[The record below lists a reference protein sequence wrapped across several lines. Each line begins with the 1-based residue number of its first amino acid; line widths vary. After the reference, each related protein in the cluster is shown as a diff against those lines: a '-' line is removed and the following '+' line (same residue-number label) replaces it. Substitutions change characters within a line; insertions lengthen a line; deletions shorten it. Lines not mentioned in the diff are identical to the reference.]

1 MKRALWLA
9 ALTCI
14 AAAAA
19 TPARAADYVRVRFLP
34 SNEPALYCQ
43 FDEGTLR
50 VAATAEGLAKAEP
63 VKADHVSPLGPE
75 DGARLLLYSNVALP
89 APPPGASGAVASFQ
103 VVRFTPRGMAEHTQ
117 VHGSFS
123 ISVAGAGR
131 GTWTYVATAFSAT
144 TQEERAASPQTAP
157 VLVIGDLSHP
167 VLTIEPQ
174 VKGRDVGIAIR
185 LWTGAP
191 RKATE
196 AEGGREVLVPSDTAT
211 SVQSLQRNG
220 KPARVHL
227 QVIAASGKTIK
238 SEDGDLGRF
247 GFG

>member
-1 MKRALWLA
+1 VRRALWLA
-9 ALTCI
+9 ALTCV
-14 AAAAA
+14 AAAVAV
-19 TPARAADYVRVRFLP
+19 PARAADYVRVRFLP
-34 SNEPALYCQ
+34 SKEPALYCQ
-43 FDEGTLR
+43 FDEDTLR
-50 VAATAEGLAKAEP
+50 VATTAEGLREADPIKAGHTSSLEGEGQP
-63 VKADHVSPLGPE
+63 
-75 DGARLLLYSNVALP
+75 RLAYYANVALP
-89 APPPGASGAVASFQ
+89 ARPSGATRATASFQ
-103 VVRFTPRGMAEHTQ
+103 VMRFTPRGMAEHTQ

-123 ISVAGAGR
+123 ISVAGAG
-131 GTWTYVATAFSAT
+131 GDAWTYVATAFSAT

-157 VLVIGDLSHP
+157 ALVIGDLSHP

-185 LWTGAP
+185 LWTGTP

-211 SVQSLQRNG
+211 SVQGLQKNG

-238 SEDGDLGRF
+238 SEDGDLGKF